1 MTAGPGGGTRNGEA
15 GNGGTRKP
23 PARHRRRPAFD
34 PSGPTKPMAGP
45 VGPPLPAP
53 TPGSA
58 RRGTP
63 PAGPGQG
70 RSEQSRSTGGRPRR
84 ASGRKAMTLGRASG
98 TMAIGTVASRASGF
112 LRTVAIAAA
121 IGTGAVG
128 DAYNVANT
136 TPNILYDLLL
146 GGVLSS
152 VIVPVLV
159 RAAKD
164 DPDEGEA
171 FASSL
176 LTLVVLGLGATV
188 AVAMLA
194 APLIISAYLAAGGAE
209 RDLAVTFLRWFLPQV
224 IFYGLGATI
233 GAILNVR
240 QSFAAPMFVPV
251 LNNLIVI
258 ATCVA
263 FIFVP
268 GPRPPTVAGISDAQ
282 ITVLAAGTTLGVV
295 IMTLALLPSLRAVGF
310 RYRPRLD
317 LSHPGLRRAMR
328 LAGWTL
334 LYVAVSQ
341 VGYLVIV
348 RLASSATA
356 YTVYTYGYQIF
367 QLPYAVIAV
376 SVITALLPRMSA
388 HAADNRSD
396 LVRQDLSTG
405 TRLAAVVIVP
415 AALALLALG
424 RPIAVAVFNHGA
436 VSYTGAV
443 RIGDTLAAFAVAL
456 VPFSLFQVQL
466 RVFYA
471 HQDSR
476 TPALINMGIVATN
489 IACAAA
495 LSSLLPD
502 KNRSVALA
510 LAFAVSYLVGVAV
523 SSVLLQTRLGGIDGG
538 RIARMLTQVTIAG
551 GLGAVVAAAVS
562 SLVRMVLGQGWIGS
576 GVSVVLA
583 CGVGVPIYLAAI
595 VRMRLPEMAAL
606 VTTVRGRFGS
616 RSAH

>member
-1 MTAGPGGGTRNGEA
+1 MTAGPGDGTR
-15 GNGGTRKP
+15 RP
-23 PARHRRRPAFD
+23 PARHRRRAGFD
-34 PSGPTKPMAGP
+34 PNGPTTPLSGPFGMPPAAPRQATQRAGP
-45 VGPPLPAP
+45 DR
-53 TPGSA
+53 T
-58 RRGTP
+58 
-63 PAGPGQG
+63 G
-70 RSEQSRSTGGRPRR
+70 RSRNQPNK
-84 ASGRKAMTLGRASG
+84 APDRKAMTLGRASG

-159 RAAKD
+159 RAAKE
-164 DPDEGEA
+164 DPDDGEA

-176 LTLVVLGLGATV
+176 LTLVVLGLGA
-188 AVAMLA
+188 AVLIGMVA
-194 APLIISAYLAAGGAE
+194 APLIVDAYLAAGGAE

-240 QSFAAPMFVPV
+240 QSFAAPMFAPV

-258 ATCVA
+258 TTCMV

-268 GPRPPTVAGISDAQ
+268 GPRPPTATGISAGQ
-282 ITVLAAGTTLGVV
+282 ITVLAGGTTLGVV
-295 IMTLALLPSLRAVGF
+295 VMTFALLPSLRAVGF

-367 QLPYAVIAV
+367 QLPYAIIAV

-388 HAADNRSD
+388 HAADDRND

-405 TRLAAVVIVP
+405 MRLASVVIVP

-424 RPIAVAVFNHGA
+424 RPIAITVFNHGA
-436 VSYTGAV
+436 VSHAGASQ
-443 RIGDTLAAFAVAL
+443 IGDTLAAFAIAL

-466 RVFYA
+466 RAFYA

-476 TPALINMGIVATN
+476 TPALVNIGVVATN
-489 IACAAA
+489 IASAVA
-495 LSSLLPD
+495 LSSLLPE

-510 LAFAVSYLVGVAV
+510 LAFAVSYLVGVAA
-523 SSVLLQTRLGGIDGG
+523 SSMLLRARLGGIDAG
-538 RIARMLTQVTIAG
+538 RIARLLTQVTIAG
-551 GLGAVVAAAVS
+551 GLGAVVAAVVAW
-562 SLVRMVLGQGWIGS
+562 LVQLLLGDGWIGS
-576 GVSVVLA
+576 GVAVVVACTLGLLA
-583 CGVGVPIYLAAI
+583 YLAVI
-595 VRMRLPEMAAL
+595 IRMQLPEVVAL
-606 VTTVRGRFGS
+606 ATTVRDRFGS
-616 RSAH
+616 RSAPRL

>member
-1 MTAGPGGGTRNGEA
+1 EPPHWPEERRGRPAEPRPPADRGRPAGGRAGKAPGGR
-15 GNGGTRKP
+15 
-23 PARHRRRPAFD
+23 
-34 PSGPTKPMAGP
+34 
-45 VGPPLPAP
+45 
-53 TPGSA
+53 
-58 RRGTP
+58 
-63 PAGPGQG
+63 
-70 RSEQSRSTGGRPRR
+70 
-84 ASGRKAMTLGRASG
+84 AMTLGRASG

-159 RAAKD
+159 RAVRED
-164 DPDEGEA
+164 EDEGEA

-176 LTLVVLGLGATV
+176 LTLVVLGLGVIVVVAT
-188 AVAMLA
+188 MA
-194 APLIISAYLAAGGAE
+194 APAIVGVYLAAGGAE
-209 RDLAVTFLRWFLPQV
+209 QDLAVTFLRWFLPQV
-224 IFYGLGATI
+224 VFYGLGATI

-240 QSFAAPMFVPV
+240 QSFAAPMFTPV

-268 GPRPPTVAGISDAQ
+268 GPRPPTVGGISDTQ

-295 IMTLALLPSLRAVGF
+295 VMTFALLPSLRAVGF

-317 LSHPGLRRAMR
+317 LTHPGLRQAMR

-334 LYVAVSQ
+334 LYVAISQ

-348 RLASSATA
+348 RLASSTTA

-367 QLPYAVIAV
+367 QLPYAIVAV

-388 HAADNRSD
+388 HAADNRRD

-424 RPIAVAVFNHGA
+424 RPIAVALFNHGA
-436 VSYTGAV
+436 VSYTEAL

-471 HQDSR
+471 QQDSR
-476 TPALINMGIVATN
+476 TPALVNMGIVATN
-489 IACAAA
+489 IAGAAA
-495 LSSLLPD
+495 LSALLPD
-502 KNRSVALA
+502 RLRSVALA
-510 LAFAVSYLVGVAV
+510 LAFAVSYLVGVVV
-523 SSVLLQTRLGGIDGG
+523 SSVLLRGRLGGIDAG

-551 GLGAVVAAAVS
+551 GLGAVVAAGVCA
-562 SLVRMVLGQGWIGS
+562 LVREALGQGWLGS

-583 CGVGVPIYLAAI
+583 CAVGLPVYLVAI

-606 VTTVRGRFGS
+606 ATTVRGRFGS
-616 RSAH
+616 RSTH

>member
-1 MTAGPGGGTRNGEA
+1 MTAGPGD
-15 GNGGTRKP
+15 GTRKP
-23 PARHRRRPAFD
+23 PARHRRRSDFD
-34 PSGPTKPMAGP
+34 PSGPTTQ
-45 VGPPLPAP
+45 
-53 TPGSA
+53 TPGPFGA
-58 RRGTP
+58 P
-63 PAGPGQG
+63 PAAPPARPQHLTPRQETHLGAPHQVRPGRGPA
-70 RSEQSRSTGGRPRR
+70 TGGP
-84 ASGRKAMTLGRASG
+84 AKSAGRGAMTLGRASG

-112 LRTVAIAAA
+112 LRTVAIATA
-121 IGTGAVG
+121 IGTGAAG

-164 DPDEGEA
+164 DPDQGEA

-176 LTLVVLGLGATV
+176 LTLVVLALGGAV
-188 AVAMLA
+188 VVAMVA
-194 APLIISAYLAAGGAE
+194 APLIINAYLAAGGAE

-240 QSFAAPMFVPV
+240 QSFAAPMFAPV

-258 ATCVA
+258 ATCMA

-268 GPRPPTVAGISDAQ
+268 GPRPPTVGGISNAQ
-282 ITVLAAGTTLGVV
+282 ITVLAGGTTLGVV
-295 IMTLALLPSLRAVGF
+295 VMTFALLPSLRAVGF

-317 LSHPGLRRAMR
+317 LSHPGLRQAVR

-348 RLASSATA
+348 RLSSSATA
-356 YTVYTYGYQIF
+356 YTIYTYGYQIF
-367 QLPYAVIAV
+367 QLPYAIIAV

-388 HAADNRSD
+388 HAADNRRD

-405 TRLAAVVIVP
+405 MRLASVVIVP
-415 AALALLALG
+415 AALTLLALG
-424 RPIAVAVFNHGA
+424 RPIAVTVFDHGA
-436 VSYTGAV
+436 VNYAGAL

-466 RVFYA
+466 RAFYA

-476 TPALINMGIVATN
+476 TPALINIGVVATN
-489 IACAAA
+489 IICAVA

-502 KNRSVALA
+502 RQRSVALA
-510 LAFAVSYLVGVAV
+510 LAFAASYLVGVAA
-523 SSVLLQTRLGGIDGG
+523 SSTLLQARLGGIDGG

-551 GLGAVVAAAVS
+551 GLSAVVAAAVAS
-562 SLVRMVLGQGWIGS
+562 GVRMIIGSGWVGS
-576 GVSVVLA
+576 GVSVLLA
-583 CGVGVPIYLAAI
+583 CTVGIIIYLTTI
-595 VRMRLPEMAAL
+595 IRMRLAEMAAL
-606 VTTVRGRFGS
+606 VTTVRSRFGS

>member
-1 MTAGPGGGTRNGEA
+1 
-15 GNGGTRKP
+15 
-23 PARHRRRPAFD
+23 
-34 PSGPTKPMAGP
+34 MAGP

-53 TPGSA
+53 GVA
-58 RRGTP
+58 KRGTP
-63 PAGPGQG
+63 PAGTGRDRPEQG
-70 RSEQSRSTGGRPRR
+70 RSTGSRPGKTP
-84 ASGRKAMTLGRASG
+84 GRKAMTLGRASG

-194 APLIISAYLAAGGAE
+194 APLIIDAYLAAGGAE

-224 IFYGLGATI
+224 IFYGLGATL

-258 ATCVA
+258 ATCVV
-263 FIFVP
+263 FIFMP
-268 GPRPPTVAGISDAQ
+268 GPRPPTVARISGAQ

-295 IMTLALLPSLRAVGF
+295 VMTLALLPSMRAAGF

-317 LSHPGLRRAMR
+317 LSHPGLRQAVR

-334 LYVAVSQ
+334 LYVGFSQ

-367 QLPYAVIAV
+367 QLPYAIIAV

-405 TRLAAVVIVP
+405 MRLAAVVIVP

-436 VSYTGAV
+436 VSHAEAV

-476 TPALINMGIVATN
+476 TPALINIGIVATN
-489 IACAAA
+489 IACAAG

-502 KNRSVALA
+502 RFRSVALA
-510 LAFAVSYLVGVAV
+510 LAFAVSYLVGVVV
-523 SSVLLQTRLGGIDGG
+523 SSILLHPRLGGIDAG

-551 GLGAVVAAAVS
+551 GLGAVVAAGVS
-562 SLVRMVLGQGWIGS
+562 SLVRMILGQGWIGS
-576 GVSVVLA
+576 GMSVVLG
-583 CGVGVPIYLAAI
+583 CGIGTAIYLAAI

-606 VTTVRGRFGS
+606 ATTVRGRFGS
-616 RSAH
+616 RSTH